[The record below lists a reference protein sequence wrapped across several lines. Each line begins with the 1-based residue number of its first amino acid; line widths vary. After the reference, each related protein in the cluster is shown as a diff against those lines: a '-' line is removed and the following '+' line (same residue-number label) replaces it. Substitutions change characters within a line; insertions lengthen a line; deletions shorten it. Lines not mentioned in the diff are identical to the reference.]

1 MRTETYN
8 SLKQHC
14 TDRLADLNQSLVIWN
29 SDPVGV
35 GTTFVN
41 EFDTETYEGKS
52 KNIEFLYDRV
62 DAIDRYTRISAK
74 LDELH
79 GV

>member
-14 TDRLADLNQSLVIWN
+14 TDRLADLNQSLVLWD
-29 SDPVGV
+29 SDPVGI

-41 EFDTETYEGKS
+41 EFDNEPFG
-52 KNIEFLYDRV
+52 KNIEFLCDRV
-62 DAIDRYTRISAK
+62 DAIDRYTRLSAK

>member
-1 MRTETYN
+1 
-8 SLKQHC
+8 
-14 TDRLADLNQSLVIWN
+14 
-29 SDPVGV
+29 VGI

-41 EFDTETYEGKS
+41 EFDNEPFG
-52 KNIEFLYDRV
+52 KNIEFLCDRV
-62 DAIDRYTRISAK
+62 DAIDRYTRLSAK

>member
-8 SLKQHC
+8 ALKQHC
-14 TDRLADLNQSLVIWN
+14 TDRLADLNQSLVIWD

-35 GTTFVN
+35 GTTFTS
-41 EFDTETYEGKS
+41 EMSPESFGR
-52 KNIEFLYDRV
+52 NIAFLCDRV
-62 DAIDRYTRISAK
+62 DAIDKYTRLSAK